1 MAVLEYIRAFSPGAL
16 LQGAK
21 STVLNSLG
29 WMAAL
34 MVSAILGSSL
44 VHSPDWIVAMFAYAF
59 VADLVLFLAAFVF
72 FAATDK
78 DALRSERF
86 GIQKM
91 AIEKG
96 MIGDSTTGLFFPEDS
111 QPFGSNG
118 TTSITPPAKQIE
130 QHK

>member
-1 MAVLEYIRAFSPGAL
+1 
-16 LQGAK
+16 
-21 STVLNSLG
+21 
-29 WMAAL
+29 
-34 MVSAILGSSL
+34 
-44 VHSPDWIVAMFAYAF
+44 MFAYAF